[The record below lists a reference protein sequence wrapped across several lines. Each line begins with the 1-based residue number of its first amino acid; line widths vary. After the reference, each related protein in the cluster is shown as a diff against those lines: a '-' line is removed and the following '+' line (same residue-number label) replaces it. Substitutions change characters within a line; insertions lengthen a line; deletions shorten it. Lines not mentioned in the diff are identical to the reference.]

1 MLTNTASERP
11 LPACLLDELQNPPTS
26 DRHSWFFWCAVRLSE
41 YRNQRVVL
49 ELLRTAA
56 KHVGRHVPDREIQ
69 EAVKDAIRW
78 RATHGPADTPLQ
90 KILQAEMR
98 WPKPDLPQTDHLVRS
113 GPCRRDLR
121 DLTKERFST
130 DTRHTES
137 LTDSLYP
144 GNPLLCCAR
153 SSWKFATRRREIWRG
168 RLHTLPLLV
177 PSPMS
182 SVYGRTDEGTGPWS
196 EHTLANTGPR
206 QYLVIEFDFAEFS
219 DDGKETPLASWIRA
233 WAQSG
238 ITIQD
243 ACAALLM
250 HLAKRAPLLLI
261 VFSGG
266 KSLHGW
272 FPCLGAGELTLH
284 AWMVDAVKLGPARP
298 LGLGASLSGCRTA
311 PAKNGK
317 RQSIEYFNPNLL
329 P

>member
-1 MLTNTASERP
+1 M
-11 LPACLLDELQNPPTS
+11 
-26 DRHSWFFWCAVRLSE
+26 
-41 YRNQRVVL
+41 
-49 ELLRTAA
+49 
-56 KHVGRHVPDREIQ
+56 
-69 EAVKDAIRW
+69 
-78 RATHGPADTPLQ
+78 
-90 KILQAEMR
+90 
-98 WPKPDLPQTDHLVRS
+98 
-113 GPCRRDLR
+113 
-121 DLTKERFST
+121 
-130 DTRHTES
+130 
-137 LTDSLYP
+137 
-144 GNPLLCCAR
+144 
-153 SSWKFATRRREIWRG
+153 
-168 RLHTLPLLV
+168 HTLPLLV

-284 AWMVDAVKLGPARP
+284 AWMVDAVNGPARP

-311 PAKNGK
+311 PARTASANQSNTSTPIYCHDQAECSPGQRRQRNEPGRDGGGHEAHEADTDEATAETAGVNG
-317 RQSIEYFNPNLL
+317 QEPQATVSDIEQDDEEEETRPQFPLEAL
-329 P
+329 PPLFRETYWP